1 MSIGSKLMVWN
12 GSATRTSGGLTKA
25 DLMKSPRT
33 GKIISKAQYKN
44 GLKQAK
50 NLGIKVG
57 KGKGIGKLAGLM
69 SRSQPRAGSGFLSD
83 ALGSI
88 GLGIKRKRRV
98 TKRKGAGLKKKKR
111 TVKRKGGYVARG
123 GYVSRGGKRKAPKRR
138 GRKAKGSGA
147 FDDFMTGFTAPI
159 KVASSLAPMARFF
172 L

>member
-1 MSIGSKLMVWN
+1 MVWN

-50 NLGIKVG
+50 NLGIKVR

-69 SRSQPRAGSGFLSD
+69 SRPQRRAGSGIFSD
-83 ALGSI
+83 VLGSI
-88 GLGIKRKRRV
+88 GLGMKKKRRAV
-98 TKRKGAGLKKKKR
+98 KRKGTGLKKR
-111 TVKRKGGYVARG
+111 SLGWNGGYVARG